1 MCPPLPFHQ
10 HLTRLQSFQS
20 NFRIFVH
27 AHTLYGDNHPTCCF
41 GIHSIGPQGCYVHRW
56 NGYAGLC
63 PPAHWLYAAC
73 PKNVAFSSIFA
84 LSPAEQA
91 PSFFTCQGLFRRP
104 ISSSVPWAPS
114 SQPAFEFSPIFNAIL
129 FTFHPCVD
137 FRVCPMPLGQQ
148 SITPLAFHRIPLGFH
163 LFHPLFH
170 LSRLVTHTCIQLRWA
185 SHPIHLPIHLVC
197 QPTHFSILIQLAP
210 TPTSISVHLGSMPS
224 SAHPFQHKSTP
235 PSANPPF
242 CLTGPGAHPLSV
254 TCPPPT
260 LSGLCHPFPFW
271 VHAPFHSFPISPWL
285 QSLHPFLLPFWT
297 FPPALHFHPLVT
309 F

>member
-104 ISSSVPWAPS
+104 ISSSGPWAPS
-114 SQPAFEFSPIFNAIL
+114 SHPVFDFSMQFYSLFTLMLIFTHICTQCGHHHPPSSIWAIL
-129 FTFHPCVD
+129 SIVWPQCHHPSAASSNNFIFSSKLQQHFDFFHVH
-137 FRVCPMPLGQQ
+137 
-148 SITPLAFHRIPLGFH
+148 T
-163 LFHPLFH
+163 
-170 LSRLVTHTCIQLRWA
+170 RLIWP
-185 SHPIHLPIHLVC
+185 S
-197 QPTHFSILIQLAP
+197 PTHQFLSTFYRILSIFATAQHLWANNPSPHRFSIDFHW
-210 TPTSISVHLGSMPS
+210 V
-224 SAHPFQHKSTP
+224 ST
-235 PSANPPF
+235 
-242 CLTGPGAHPLSV
+242 CLS
-254 TCPPPT
+254 
-260 LSGLCHPFPFW
+260 
-271 VHAPFHSFPISPWL
+271 
-285 QSLHPFLLPFWT
+285 
-297 FPPALHFHPLVT
+297 
-309 F
+309 

>member
-27 AHTLYGDNHPTCCF
+27 AHTLYGDNHPTFCF

-104 ISSSVPWAPS
+104 ISSSGPWAPS
-114 SQPAFEFSPIFNAIL
+114 SHLVFDFSPIFNAIL
-129 FTFHPCVD
+129 FTCHPCVNFRAHVHLIWPPTTTRFYLGDSFILID
-137 FRVCPMPLGQQ
+137 F
-148 SITPLAFHRIPLGFH
+148 STFHMH
-163 LFHPLFH
+163 TCLFWSPPPTWGCHPPPSTGHTSH
-170 LSRLVTHTCIQLRWA
+170 LS
-185 SHPIHLPIHLVC
+185 LPIH
-197 QPTHFSILIQLAP
+197 LAP
-210 TPTSISVHLGSMPS
+210 TPTSISIQLGSLPS
-224 SAHPFQHKSTP
+224 SAH
-235 PSANPPF
+235 
-242 CLTGPGAHPLSV
+242 LSV
-254 TCPPPT
+254 QPSFHP
-260 LSGLCHPFPFW
+260 SGLHP
-271 VHAPFHSFPISPWL
+271 
-285 QSLHPFLLPFWT
+285 HPSI
-297 FPPALHFHPLVT
+297 HPSV
-309 F
+309 